1 MFKAIPWDIVPL
13 PAGSAMRGAAGG
25 RRAARRP
32 SCARYSQ
39 ACEER
44 ARYDVHRPFPRS
56 HAVSL
61 RIRSA
66 TLADLPDLA
75 AWNAAMAWE
84 TERKQL
90 DPATLESGVR
100 GVLEQPQR
108 GFYLVAERTGVAI
121 GSLLVTYEWS
131 DWRNGD
137 FWWIQ
142 SVYVLPAARRGGAFR
157 ALYAEVERRAAAA
170 GAVGLRLYVETEN
183 HRAQATYAGLGMQR
197 CHYFMYEALLP
208 GKAS

>member
-1 MFKAIPWDIVPL
+1 M
-13 PAGSAMRGAAGG
+13 
-25 RRAARRP
+25 
-32 SCARYSQ
+32 
-39 ACEER
+39 
-44 ARYDVHRPFPRS
+44 
-56 HAVSL
+56 SL

-108 GFYLVAERTGVAI
+108 GFYLVAERTGVSI